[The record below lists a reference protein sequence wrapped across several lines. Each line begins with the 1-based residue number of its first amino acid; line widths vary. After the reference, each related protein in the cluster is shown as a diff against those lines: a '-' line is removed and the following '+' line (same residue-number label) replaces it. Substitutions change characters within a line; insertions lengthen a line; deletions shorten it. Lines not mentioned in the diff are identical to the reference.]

1 MNKALQRTTLA
12 LALVAAAGA
21 AQAQLKPTVGPYAV
35 AAVGRTQYDHDCWF
49 WSIDCQNV
57 RATFGKV
64 GGGYRFGVFGVEG
77 WWQDYG
83 RSDVRPEPD
92 KLRLSALAANA
103 VWYASFGPQ
112 VEGLL
117 RAGVA
122 DVRQER
128 SRDKTKST
136 FSGLFGLGL
145 VIHLAPAVGLEF
157 AWDITGGEGTDSGS
171 TTANALSVG
180 LRVKF

>member
-1 MNKALQRTTLA
+1 MKLLQRITLA
-12 LALVAAAGA
+12 LALAAASLA
-21 AQAQLKPTVGPYAV
+21 AQAQLKPNVGPYLV

-49 WSIDCQNV
+49 FADCQTA

-77 WWQDYG
+77 WAQDYG

-92 KLRLSALAANA
+92 KLRLRALAANA

-128 SRDKTKST
+128 SRDRTKST

-157 AWDITGGEGTDSGS
+157 AWDITSGEGTDSGS

-180 LRVKF
+180 LRLKF